1 MFNNLF
7 KVELLIKN
15 KSRILNSGI
24 IFLALIIA
32 FQIYKSANQQIESLK
47 QQQEYELKKNKVSE
61 DIAALEKRIEG
72 YKKNLVKKE
81 MGSVMDSL
89 SNIAKNSSVK
99 ISSIRPISDEA
110 YADYIK
116 SSFLITVSAP
126 DYHSLVKFI
135 SGVESYKDIY
145 FVEELHINMVLAE
158 AKQFQGTIDKDLK
171 VSLKVSTI
179 SYL

>member
-1 MFNNLF
+1 MFNDLL
-7 KVELLIKN
+7 KVEVLIKN
-15 KSRILNSGI
+15 KNKILNFGI

-32 FQIYKSANQQIESLK
+32 FQIYKSGNQRINSLI
-47 QQQEYELKKNKVSE
+47 QEQEYELKKNKVSE
-61 DIAALEKRIEG
+61 DIAGLEKRIEG

-99 ISSIRPISDEA
+99 ISSIKPINDEV
-110 YADYIK
+110 YGDYVK

-126 DYHSLVKFI
+126 DYHSLGNFI
-135 SGVESYKDIY
+135 SRVESYKDIY
-145 FVEELHINMVLAE
+145 F
-158 AKQFQGTIDKDLK
+158 IDEVSMSMGFLESNQIKGKMGAGLRVNLK
-171 VSLKVSTI
+171 ISTI